1 MSTTVLRPVHAR
13 AGWLQALRSE
23 WVKLRTVRSTYWSL
37 LLLVGLSLLF
47 SALACWESET
57 QGGSLGQPGDNDII
71 LNSLAGVFFGQIAAA
86 VLAVLAITSE
96 YTTRMIRTTFAANP
110 RRRSVLAAKA
120 LVVTS
125 VVLGVGLATSAAC
138 LLIGQRIL
146 QSNGFTAENGYS
158 ALSLADSDARWAVLG
173 SAAYLGLLALF
184 CVGVG
189 AVLRHTA
196 GAITVVLAIVLAP
209 VIAIGFLPEGAAE
222 AVEKASLMS
231 AGLAIQQTVQRDD
244 SIPLS
249 QLGGLGVAAAYAV
262 VAMVVAVWLIG
273 RRDA

>member
-120 LVVTS
+120 LVVAS

-158 ALSLADSDARWAVLG
+158 ALSLADSDALWAVLG

>member
-158 ALSLADSDARWAVLG
+158 ALSLADSDALWAVLG

>member
-120 LVVTS
+120 LVVAS